1 MQSWQVQD
9 PLVAELAYRETE
21 AARARVRA
29 VRLAITMPLR
39 LLAAADLGGAVAALV
54 LGRFHLFAYFAPAFL
69 TVMVLSAWWYRRYAA
84 TNGLQLPA
92 RPWVL
97 ILVATLAAGAS
108 MSRLGVYLDK
118 PWVSDFGPCLAFTV
132 GTALTAAWLRSPRL
146 AITAVGMVASS
157 GLIAL
162 IASGDLAVS
171 LQLAVFGALLWNA
184 SVDAP
189 ALEDP
194 RD

>member
-9 PLVAELAYRETE
+9 PLVAELAYREAV

-29 VRLAITMPLR
+29 VRRAITLPLR
-39 LLAAADLGGAVAALV
+39 LLALADLGGAVAALV
-54 LGRFHLFAYFAPAFL
+54 MGRFHLLDYFAPAFL
-69 TVMVLSAWWYRRYAA
+69 TVMLLSAWWYRRYAA
-84 TNGLQLPA
+84 INGLLLPA

-97 ILVATLAAGAS
+97 ILIATLAAGAS
-108 MSRLGVYLDK
+108 MSRLGVHLDK

-132 GTALTAAWLRSPRL
+132 GAALTAVWLRSRRL
-146 AITAVGMVASS
+146 TLTAVGMLASS
-157 GLIAL
+157 AVIAL
-162 IASGDLAVS
+162 VASGDLAVS
-171 LQLAVFGALLWNA
+171 LQLAAFGALLWNA

-189 ALEDP
+189 ALEDA